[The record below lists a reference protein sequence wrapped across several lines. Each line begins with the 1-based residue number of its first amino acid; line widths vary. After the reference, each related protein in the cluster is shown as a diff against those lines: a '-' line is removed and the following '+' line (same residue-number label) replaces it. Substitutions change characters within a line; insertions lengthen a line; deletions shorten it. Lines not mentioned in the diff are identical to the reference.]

1 MEGGARLATVR
12 LALILGSMRESRN
25 GAADFLGRARWIAAG
40 PILFAILLLLPT
52 PDGVTPDGKATLA
65 MAAWMAVWW
74 LAVAVPLAVTAL
86 LPLVLLPSLG
96 VATPSAAAAPY
107 ANPVIFLFMGGFFIA
122 ASMQRWSLHRRL
134 ALAVVSRTGTSP
146 RRLVAGFMLACAILS
161 MWMSNTA
168 ATLMMMPIGVAV
180 LGLLNRPSA
189 GSSPSEEP
197 RMDTGPLGVALML
210 GIAYAGSIGGVAT
223 LIGTPPNAVLA
234 AMADELL
241 GTDVSFAGWM
251 AVGLPVSAL
260 TLTACWFLLCFV
272 LFRLPGRPVAGAA
285 QVIDVERGR
294 LGLWHPAE
302 RITAIVFASAAVAW
316 VFRAPKQIG
325 EVTIPGLQSVL
336 PQIGD
341 ATIAIAAALVLFVWP
356 TRDREGRR
364 TAVLDW
370 SHARY
375 IPWDILVLF
384 GGGLSLAS
392 AFQST
397 GLTKWLGGELAV
409 LAGLPDV
416 LIIAAVATLFVFVT
430 EITSNTATATLGLP
444 VMAALGQSVGV
455 APLALMT
462 TAAMGAS
469 MAFMLPVA
477 TPPNAIVFGTGHIKP
492 DQMRR
497 AGFWLNWI
505 GIVMITTVVA
515 ATMS

>member
-1 MEGGARLATVR
+1 
-12 LALILGSMRESRN
+12 MRDSRN
-25 GAADFLGRARWIAAG
+25 DTDPFFGRRHWILAG
-40 PILFAILLLLPT
+40 PILFAIIFLLPKPAGIT
-52 PDGVTPDGKATLA
+52 PEGKATLA
-65 MAAWMAVWW
+65 LAAWMAVWW

-86 LPLVLLPSLG
+86 LPLVFLPSLG
-96 VATPSAAAAPY
+96 VATPSAAAEPY
-107 ANPVIFLFMGGFFIA
+107 ADPVIFLFMGGFFLA
-122 ASMQRWSLHRRL
+122 ATMQRWSLHRRL

-146 RRLVAGFMLACAILS
+146 RRLVAGFMLASALLS

-168 ATLMMMPIGVAV
+168 ATLMMMPIGLAV
-180 LGLLNRPSA
+180 LSLLARPAETLDRDRGTRS
-189 GSSPSEEP
+189 
-197 RMDTGPLGVALML
+197 DTGSLGVPLML

-241 GTDVSFAGWM
+241 QVDVSFARWM
-251 AVGLPVSAL
+251 AIGLPVSAL
-260 TLTACWFLLCFV
+260 MLIACWALLCLV
-272 LFRLPGRPVAGAA
+272 LFRLPGRPLAGAA
-285 QVIDVERGR
+285 RLIDRERSG
-294 LGLWHPAE
+294 LGVWHPAE
-302 RITAIVFASAAVAW
+302 RVTAIVFATAAVAW
-316 VFRAPKQIG
+316 ILREPKQIG
-325 EVTIPGLQSVL
+325 QLTIPGLQSLL

-370 SHARY
+370 NHARS

-384 GGGLSLAS
+384 GGGLSLAG

-397 GLTKWLGGELAV
+397 GLTKWLGGELAI

-444 VMAALGQSVGV
+444 VMAALGESVGV

-477 TPPNAIVFGTGHIKP
+477 TPPNAIVFGTGYIQP
-492 DQMRR
+492 AEMRR

-505 GIVMITTVVA
+505 GIIVITSVVA
-515 ATMS
+515 ATMR

>member
-1 MEGGARLATVR
+1 
-12 LALILGSMRESRN
+12 MRDSRN
-25 GAADFLGRARWIAAG
+25 DTDSFFGRRPWIIAG
-40 PILFAILLLLPT
+40 PILFTIVLLLPR
-52 PDGVTPDGKATLA
+52 PDGITPDGKATLA
-65 MAAWMAVWW
+65 LAAWMAIWW

-86 LPLVLLPSLG
+86 LPLVLLPALG

-107 ANPVIFLFMGGFFIA
+107 ANPVIFLFMGGFFLA
-122 ASMQRWSLHRRL
+122 ATMQRWSLHRRL
-134 ALAVVSRTGTSP
+134 ALAIVSRTGTSP
-146 RRLVAGFMLACAILS
+146 RRLVAGFMLACALLS

-180 LGLLNRPSA
+180 LSLLARPPERLDSDGGLQ
-189 GSSPSEEP
+189 SES
-197 RMDTGPLGVALML
+197 GPLGVALML

-241 GTDVSFAGWM
+241 QVDVSFARWM
-251 AVGLPVSAL
+251 AIALPVSAL
-260 TLTACWFLLCFV
+260 TLLACWVLLCLV
-272 LFRLPGRPVAGAA
+272 MFRLPDRPLAGAA
-285 QVIDVERGR
+285 RIIERERAG
-294 LGLWHPAE
+294 LGSWHPAE
-302 RITAIVFASAAVAW
+302 RVTAIAFATAAVAW
-316 VFRAPKQIG
+316 ILREPKQIG
-325 EVTIPGLQSVL
+325 ELTIPGVQSLL
-336 PQIGD
+336 PQVGD

-370 SHARY
+370 NHARS

-384 GGGLSLAS
+384 GGGLALAG

-397 GLTKWLGGELAV
+397 GLTEWLGGELAI

-444 VMAALGQSVGV
+444 VMAALGESIGV

-477 TPPNAIVFGTGHIKP
+477 TPPNAIVFGTGYIQP
-492 DQMRR
+492 AEMRR

-505 GIVMITTVVA
+505 GIIVITSVVA
-515 ATMS
+515 ATMR

>member
-1 MEGGARLATVR
+1 
-12 LALILGSMRESRN
+12 MRDSRN
-25 GAADFLGRARWIAAG
+25 DTDPFFGRRQSILAG
-40 PILFAILLLLPT
+40 PILFAIILLLPKPAGIT
-52 PDGVTPDGKATLA
+52 PEGKATLA
-65 MAAWMAVWW
+65 LAAWMAVWW

-86 LPLVLLPSLG
+86 LPLVFLPGLG
-96 VATPSAAAAPY
+96 VATPSAAAEPY
-107 ANPVIFLFMGGFFIA
+107 ADPVIFLFMGGFFLA
-122 ASMQRWSLHRRL
+122 ATMQRWSLHRRL
-134 ALAVVSRTGTSP
+134 ALAVLYRTGTSP
-146 RRLVAGFMLACAILS
+146 RRLVAGFMLASALLS

-168 ATLMMMPIGVAV
+168 ATLMMMPIGLAV
-180 LGLLNRPSA
+180 LSLLARPA
-189 GSSPSEEP
+189 ETLDRDRGT
-197 RMDTGPLGVALML
+197 RGDTGSLGVPLML

-241 GTDVSFAGWM
+241 QVDVSFARWM
-251 AVGLPVSAL
+251 AIGLPVSAL
-260 TLTACWFLLCFV
+260 MLIACWALLCLV
-272 LFRLPGRPVAGAA
+272 LFRLPGRPLAGAA
-285 QVIDVERGR
+285 HLIDRERSG
-294 LGLWHPAE
+294 LGGWHPAE
-302 RITAIVFASAAVAW
+302 RVTAIVFATAAVAW
-316 VFRAPKQIG
+316 ILREPKRIG
-325 EVTIPGLQSVL
+325 DLVIPGLQSLL
-336 PQIGD
+336 PQVGD

-356 TRDREGRR
+356 TRDQEGRR

-370 SHARY
+370 NHARS

-384 GGGLSLAS
+384 GGGLSLAG

-397 GLTKWLGGELAV
+397 GLTKWLGGELAI

-444 VMAALGQSVGV
+444 VMAALGESVGV

-477 TPPNAIVFGTGHIKP
+477 TPPNAIVFGTGYIQP
-492 DQMRR
+492 AEMRR

-505 GIVMITTVVA
+505 GIIVITSVVT
-515 ATMS
+515 ATMR